1 MTDQVLHIYCR
12 VSTRIQET
20 DGTSLETQQDLGI
33 KKAKELGFK
42 HKLWN
47 EGAKS
52 SHHEDITA
60 RPILS
65 ALLTDIRDG
74 KVKHLWVIENSRL
87 SRNDMVASTIRYEMN
102 KAGVVLYTKDGRYDL
117 NNPSDTFTR
126 QILDATSQLEN
137 ALRTERSRLG
147 KLQKARM
154 GQWHGGPPPY
164 GYEIKEKRL
173 QPHEEES
180 KWVKRIFQEYS
191 SGTTMMDIK
200 TLLDTNGVQP
210 RRKGSTW
217 ALGSLQAL
225 VSNTHYIGRYTYTDS
240 KTEESVEVECPKIV
254 SASVWQKCN
263 VKKRKTRER
272 KGQINRTKHF
282 YLLRD
287 LMYCDHCGTPMG
299 GRINKNQR
307 QNWYYCPAPERKWES
322 VSGSNEESQS
332 TNKTKKWERGRH
344 CSMTRSLNIDE
355 TDKIVWDSVKK
366 IVSESNIL
374 KQKMKDELLKDKS
387 KSDDEYKKDLQNT
400 RKRERSAV
408 KNLKRIE
415 ESIAKIETDR
425 LLERMDADLFKQVRK
440 NLEDERNKA
449 LAEVDE
455 TRSAVDDVASKKR
468 WIDWVGKFK
477 ETYEDVEHLT
487 PTERKEYL
495 EGVLSKIGVGL
506 DNKTNEHLVSLEFRF
521 PIVGDD
527 YLNRQVRE
535 GENINVIRGS
545 FSSPYHNRNKTSA
558 KKKAKNTKKKG

>member
-1 MTDQVLHIYCR
+1 MDDQVLHIYCR

-33 KKAKELGFK
+33 KKAEELGYK

-102 KAGVVLYTKDGRYDL
+102 KAGVILYTKDGRYDL

-154 GQWHGGPPPY
+154 GQWHGGAPPY

-240 KTEESVEVECPKIV
+240 KTDESVEVECPKIV

-287 LMYCDHCGTPMG
+287 IMFCGHCGTPMG
-299 GRINKNQR
+299 GRINKGAGH
-307 QNWYYCPAPERKWES
+307 NWYYCPAPERKWES
-322 VSGSNEESQS
+322 VSGSNKGGSN

-355 TDKIVWDSVKK
+355 TDKIVWKSIVE
-366 IVSESNIL
+366 IVSESNFL
-374 KQKMKDELLKDKS
+374 KQRMKDELLKDKS
-387 KSDDEYKKDLQNT
+387 KSDDEYKKDLQNS

-408 KNLKRIE
+408 KNLKRVE

-449 LAEVDE
+449 LAEVE
-455 TRSAVDDVASKKR
+455 TTRDALNDVSSKKR

-487 PTERKEYL
+487 PEQRKEYL
-495 EGVLSKIGVGL
+495 EGILSRIDVRL
-506 DNKTNEHLVSLEFRF
+506 DDDSNDHLISLVFQY
-521 PIVGDD
+521 PIVGDSYRNQKVID
-527 YLNRQVRE
+527 GERIRVVR
-535 GENINVIRGS
+535 GLFAGKRR
-545 FSSPYHNRNKTSA
+545 PKTFDKP
-558 KKKAKNTKKKG
+558 KKKAMNTES